1 MQSTQKQKAELFRKL
16 HYQNNIL
23 VLPNIWDAFGAML
36 LESIKYKA
44 IATASAAI
52 AYSNGVNDGE
62 YLTLDKLFP
71 ILEKIVT
78 SVDLPVSIDFES
90 GNASTLQ
97 ELESN
102 IETLIE
108 IGVAGI
114 NIEDTNKQSHQL
126 YTINEQVERI
136 EVINETIKKKNT
148 SIFINA
154 RTDVFI
160 QTNAGT
166 NNELLED
173 AIRRGTAYK
182 KAGADCFYPIAL
194 REQQAIS
201 TIAEKLKM
209 PINILTLK
217 GIPSL
222 NTLQQIGVTRV
233 SLGPSF
239 FKIAIK
245 SIKDFATKIQQ
256 YEGIEDIY
264 ENDVTSDYLKHIT
277 NKLYK

>member
-1 MQSTQKQKAELFRKL
+1 M
-16 HYQNNIL
+16 
-23 VLPNIWDAFGAML
+23 
-36 LESIKYKA
+36 
-44 IATASAAI
+44 
-52 AYSNGVNDGE
+52 GVNDGE

-90 GNASTLQ
+90 GYASTLQ

-245 SIKDFATKIQQ
+245 SMKDFATKIQQ

>member
-1 MQSTQKQKAELFRKL
+1 MQSIQKQKAELFRKL
-16 HYQNNIL
+16 HNQNNIL

-36 LESIKYKA
+36 LESMEYKA

-52 AYSNGVNDGE
+52 AFSNGVNDGE
-62 YLTLDKLFP
+62 FITIDKLFP

-78 SVDLPVSIDFES
+78 SVDIPVSIDFES
-90 GNASTLQ
+90 GYATTLH

-102 IETLIE
+102 IEALIE

-136 EVINETIKKKNT
+136 GVIKETTNKKNT
-148 SIFINA
+148 SLFINA
-154 RTDVFI
+154 RTDLFI

-173 AIRRGTAYK
+173 AIQRGIAYK

-194 REQQAIS
+194 REEYAIN
-201 TIAEKLKM
+201 TISEKLKM

-217 GIPSL
+217 GIPDL
-222 NTLQQIGVTRV
+222 KTLQQIGVTRL

-245 SIKDFATKIQQ
+245 SMKDFATKIQQ
-256 YEGIEDIY
+256 NEGFEDIY
-264 ENDVTSDYLKHIT
+264 ENDVTSDYLKHII